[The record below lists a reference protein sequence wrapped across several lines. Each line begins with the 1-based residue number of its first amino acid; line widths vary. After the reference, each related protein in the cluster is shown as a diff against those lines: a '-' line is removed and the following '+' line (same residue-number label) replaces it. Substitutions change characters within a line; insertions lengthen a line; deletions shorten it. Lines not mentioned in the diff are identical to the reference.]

1 MEKGQKTAQLSQPLC
16 TTLFWKLFSP
26 PVAPI
31 SMPLGESFR
40 LGSERTWKGNFS
52 VGPVANPIKI
62 SLFSS
67 RRRGGS
73 VGTGMSKCLFW
84 GMRSSCGLWR
94 ARQTG
99 GGGGVW
105 RSLFPV
111 WVGLRRRQ
119 CEGRTKRTWWWTGRT
134 WGGKRRICRDT
145 SVFQHRHQFRARA
158 SEGREVFRG
167 AGRGW
172 QLQVELGWDSETVVT
187 GKMLVH
193 SQKVALIFPAIMT
206 SMLLRKPALFSNDL
220 RPINAHVSGAL
231 QWVWQMCT
239 PFV

>member
-67 RRRGGS
+67 RRRGES

-84 GMRSSCGLWR
+84 GRRSSCGLWR

-111 WVGLRRRQ
+111 WVGLQRRQ
-119 CEGRTKRTWWWTGRT
+119 CEGRSKRTWWWTGRT
-134 WGGKRRICRDT
+134 WGGKEG
-145 SVFQHRHQFRARA
+145 SVGIHPCSGIGTNSAPEPARA
-158 SEGREVFRG
+158 EKCLGERGEDDNFR
-167 AGRGW
+167 
-172 QLQVELGWDSETVVT
+172 
-187 GKMLVH
+187 
-193 SQKVALIFPAIMT
+193 
-206 SMLLRKPALFSNDL
+206 
-220 RPINAHVSGAL
+220 
-231 QWVWQMCT
+231 
-239 PFV
+239 